1 MEHTPRNKRRDY
13 SKVKY
18 KTVVIKIHKK
28 WSLSFLRL
36 YTLWHNIKITLF
48 SITSDE
54 QQDMTYYTQY
64 IVSQLHKKPKWR
76 NSGAKAKYTHLC
88 GCKWKLL
95 YINVWVNIWI
105 IPIMHIWTLCVLSFW
120 SLTIKICFHFK
131 LYMYIYISTQNHA
144 HKVALRVWVCIPETK
159 EGFPDWNFGEKTISM

>member
-1 MEHTPRNKRRDY
+1 MKY
-13 SKVKY
+13 FISKALH
-18 KTVVIKIHKK
+18 I
-28 WSLSFLRL
+28 
-36 YTLWHNIKITLF
+36 WHNIKITLF

-54 QQDMTYYTQY
+54 QQDVTYYTQY

-95 YINVWVNIWI
+95 YINNGNIWI

-120 SLTIKICFHFK
+120 SLSIKICFHFK
-131 LYMYIYISTQNHA
+131 LYTYIYIYQLKIIPTRWRFVFGFVYQR
-144 HKVALRVWVCIPETK
+144 LRRAFPIETL
-159 EGFPDWNFGEKTISM
+159 EKKQYQCNLYFCLCFNMPVLHTEVLSWSRFMQF

>member
-1 MEHTPRNKRRDY
+1 MEHTPINKRRDY
-13 SKVKY
+13 NKVKN
-18 KTVVIKIHKK
+18 KTVVIKIHKE
-28 WSLSFLRL
+28 WSISFLRL

-54 QQDMTYYTQY
+54 QQDVTYYTQY

-95 YINVWVNIWI
+95 YINNGNIWI

-120 SLTIKICFHFK
+120 SLSIKICFHFK
-131 LYMYIYISTQNHA
+131 LYTYIYISTQNYT
-144 HKVALRVWVCIPETK
+144 HKVALRVWFCIPETK
-159 EGFPDWNFGEKTISM
+159 EGFPDWNIGEKTISM